1 MRVRELIPRM
11 ARNML
16 PSLVVNAICPALVY
30 LYLRR
35 LYPDP
40 NVLPVAVAA
49 LLPVL
54 SNLFTFARTRSL
66 DTMGIVMLCGFG
78 ITLAT
83 IVVTGDQRLILV
95 SKSLLTFGMGLLSVL
110 SLLMPKPISF
120 YFARQFICGNDP
132 ERIHEFNRYWQLPYV
147 RLVARVTTL
156 TWGIALM
163 GEFAFRVLIVYT
175 LPVAE
180 VLVLTPIVFNGISM
194 SVMAWTMWYGYRAI
208 PRIRRDAAV
217 LPSVAVPAS

>member
-16 PSLVVNAICPALVY
+16 PSLVVTAICPALVY

-110 SLLMPKPISF
+110 SLLMP
-120 YFARQFICGNDP
+120 IC
-132 ERIHEFNRYWQLPYV
+132 L
-147 RLVARVTTL
+147 
-156 TWGIALM
+156 
-163 GEFAFRVLIVYT
+163 
-175 LPVAE
+175 
-180 VLVLTPIVFNGISM
+180 
-194 SVMAWTMWYGYRAI
+194 
-208 PRIRRDAAV
+208 
-217 LPSVAVPAS
+217 